1 MKPINSNI
9 MRTITL
15 LLFSALFALASSA
28 KDVTYTQAQKIAENF
43 LKSPDGPNKIAPSVL
58 KSLKLAYTA
67 IGTDGKNCFYVF
79 NHDGADG
86 FIIVSADDR
95 ANAILGYS
103 DTGTFEY
110 DKLPADIK
118 SWFAGY
124 SDQITYIRSSK
135 IKAAAEE
142 STVLDKEVQPLLGDI
157 QWNQDS
163 PYNDMCPVYDLNSRC
178 ATGCVATAMAQV
190 MYYHKWP
197 EQGSGSHT
205 YSPSI
210 LGGGTLTADF
220 GNTSYDWNGMLPK
233 YDDSSSDTS
242 REAVAR
248 LMLHCGI
255 AVDMEYSLSSG
266 ATSQAVPYALYT
278 YFNYDKGV
286 AYRARTNYGSAEWD
300 DIIINEINNGRPI
313 VALGRSSAGGHAFVF
328 DGYDRNGLIHVNW
341 GWGGMSNGYFRT
353 SALAPSS
360 QGIGGSTGGFNYDQ
374 YIVTGIQRPQSDS
387 EEDIELISTE
397 GLVASEETVDN
408 GATLNFRLCGMLAN
422 AGWQDASY
430 TYGLMLTDADGNI
443 QKVIDTGMNGNLPVG
458 YQIFG
463 PQFDDISLGTLSDG
477 DYILYPVC
485 RVQGGNGNWNRIRSE
500 YVGYAN
506 YIYVS
511 AENGKQRFSYP
522 NYFNL
527 AATDMTVP
535 TEVYSGMPAEVKAT
549 ITNNGDVDY
558 LGEVMV
564 SIVDKD
570 TKRSVTDGDPY
581 KIDLK
586 PGASIDL
593 SLVST
598 YNLSEG
604 VYSLTIVDDDNRR
617 IASFRDI
624 TVKSAPT
631 EAAVVEPVSQLS
643 FADNSC
649 VDRMSMDI
657 TAEVKCSS
665 GVFGG
670 WLCIFLFNESGAVQ
684 MGSLEPQYLFLKEG
698 ETKSISFGGPFENG
712 VPGKTYTACLMLYD
726 GNTYSFMS
734 PIEMSVCQFR
744 LDATTS
750 VNGVEAGSNEPVII
764 YDINGVR
771 LPNTD
776 VNSLPE
782 GIYILRQG
790 SRTVKI
796 VK

>member
-1 MKPINSNI
+1 
-9 MRTITL
+9 MRSITL
-15 LLFSALFALASSA
+15 LLLSALFVLTSYA
-28 KDVTYTQAQKIAENF
+28 KDVTQTQAQKIAENF
-43 LKSPDGPNKIAPSVL
+43 LKDPAGPNKIAPSML
-58 KSLKLAYTA
+58 KQLKLAYTA
-67 IGTDGKNCFYVF
+67 SGTDGKNCFYVF
-79 NHDGADG
+79 NSNEAGG
-86 FIIVSADDR
+86 FVIVSADDR

-103 DTGTFEY
+103 DTGTFDYE
-110 DKLPADIK
+110 KLPAEIK

-124 SDQITYIRSSK
+124 ADQITYIRNSK
-135 IKAAAEE
+135 ITTAAVENTTLAN
-142 STVLDKEVQPLLGDI
+142 EVKPLLGNI
-157 QWNQDS
+157 LWNQDS

-197 EQGSGSHT
+197 EQGKGSHT

-220 GNTSYDWNGMLPK
+220 GNTNYAWNDMQPIYDET
-233 YDDSSSDTS
+233 SSDAS
-242 REAVAR
+242 RDAVAQ

-266 ATSQAVPYALYT
+266 ATSESVPVALFT

-286 AYRARTNYGSAEWD
+286 AYRTRTNYGSEEWD
-300 DIIINEINNGRPI
+300 NIIRNEIDNGRPI

-374 YIVTGIQRPQSDS
+374 YIITGIQRPQADS
-387 EEDIELISTE
+387 EEDVELISTE
-397 GLVASEETVDN
+397 GLTPSEETVDN
-408 GATLNFRLCGMLAN
+408 GASLNFKLCGMLAN
-422 AGWQDASY
+422 AGWQDANY
-430 TYGLMLTDADGNI
+430 TYGLMLTDATGNTL
-443 QKVIDTGMNGNLPVG
+443 KVIDTGMNGRLPVG
-458 YQIFG
+458 YQIVG
-463 PQFDDISLGTLSDG
+463 PEFNNISLGTLADG
-477 DYILYPVC
+477 TYTLYPVC
-485 RVQGGNGNWNRIRSE
+485 RVQGGKGSWNRIRSE
-500 YVGYAN
+500 YVGYPN
-506 YIYVS
+506 YLYISV
-511 AENGKQRFSYP
+511 ENGNQSFSYP

-535 TEVYSGMPAEVKAT
+535 AEIYSGIPTEIKAT
-549 ITNNGDVDY
+549 ITNNGDADY
-558 LGEVMV
+558 LGEIIV

-570 TKRSVTDGDPY
+570 TKRNVVDGDPY

-593 SLVST
+593 SLVSA

-617 IASFRDI
+617 IASFSEI
-624 TVKSAPT
+624 TVKATPSETAVLEP
-631 EAAVVEPVSQLS
+631 AAQLS
-643 FADNSC
+643 FADNSL

-657 TAEVKCSS
+657 TADVKCTD

-670 WLCIFLFNESGAVQ
+670 WLCLFLFNESGAVQ

-698 ETKSISFGGPFENG
+698 ETKSVTFGGPFENG
-712 VPGKTYTACLMLYD
+712 VPGKVYTACLMTYD
-726 GNTYSFMS
+726 GQNYSFMS
-734 PIEMSVCQFR
+734 PIEMSVCQFK
-744 LDATTS
+744 LDETS
-750 VNGVEAGSNEPVII
+750 SINGIDSDSSQPVVI
-764 YDINGVR
+764 YDVNGVR
-771 LPNTD
+771 LPDTDINTL
-776 VNSLPE
+776 SK

-790 SRTVKI
+790 NKTVKI

>member
-1 MKPINSNI
+1 

-58 KSLKLAYTA
+58 KPLKLAYTA

-220 GNTSYDWNGMLPK
+220 GSTSYDWNGMLPK
-233 YDDSSSDTS
+233 YDDSSSDAS

-255 AVDMEYSLSSG
+255 AVDMEYSVSSG

-477 DYILYPVC
+477 EYILYPVC
-485 RVQGGNGNWNRIRSE
+485 RVQGGTGNWNRIRSE

-617 IASFRDI
+617 IASFSDI
-624 TVKSAPT
+624 TVKPAPT
-631 EAAVVEPVSQLS
+631 EAAVIEPVSQLS

-698 ETKSISFGGPFENG
+698 ETKSVSFGGPFENG
-712 VPGKTYTACLMLYD
+712 VPGKTYTACLMTYN
-726 GNTYSFMS
+726 GTSYSFVS
-734 PIEMSVCQFR
+734 PMEMSVCQFK

-771 LPNTD
+771 LTNTD

-790 SRTVKI
+790 SRTIKI

>member
-1 MKPINSNI
+1 

-58 KSLKLAYTA
+58 KPLKLAYTA

-220 GNTSYDWNGMLPK
+220 GSTSYDWNGMLPK
-233 YDDSSSDTS
+233 YDDSSSDAS

-255 AVDMEYSLSSG
+255 AVDMEYSVSSG

-477 DYILYPVC
+477 EYILYPVC
-485 RVQGGNGNWNRIRSE
+485 RVQGGTGNWNRIRSE

-617 IASFRDI
+617 IASFSDI

-631 EAAVVEPVSQLS
+631 EAAVIEPVSQLS

-698 ETKSISFGGPFENG
+698 ETKSVSFGGPFENG
-712 VPGKTYTACLMLYD
+712 VPGKTYTACLMTYN
-726 GNTYSFMS
+726 GTSYSFVS
-734 PIEMSVCQFR
+734 PMEMSVCQFK

-771 LPNTD
+771 LTNTD

-790 SRTVKI
+790 SRTIKI

>member
-1 MKPINSNI
+1 MK
-9 MRTITL
+9 TITL
-15 LLFSALFALASSA
+15 LLLSALFALTSAA
-28 KDVTYTQAQKIAENF
+28 KDVTQAQAQKIAENF
-43 LKSPDGPNKIAPSVL
+43 LKSPAGPNRIAPSVL
-58 KSLKLAYTA
+58 KPLKLAYTA
-67 IGTDGKNCFYVF
+67 ANTDGKKCFYVF
-79 NHDGADG
+79 NNDAANG
-86 FIIVSADDR
+86 FVIVSADDR
-95 ANAILGYS
+95 ASAILGYS
-103 DTGTFEY
+103 DTGTFDY
-110 DKLPADIK
+110 DKLPAHIK
-118 SWFAGY
+118 NWFTGY
-124 SDQITYIRSSK
+124 IDQITYIRNSK
-135 IKAAAEE
+135 TTATAEE
-142 STVLDKEVQPLLGDI
+142 NNILDKEVKPLLGDI

-197 EQGSGSHT
+197 EQGKGSHT
-205 YSPSI
+205 YMPSI
-210 LGGGTLTADF
+210 LNGGSLTADF
-220 GNTSYDWNGMLPK
+220 GSTSYVWNDMLPK
-233 YDDSSSDTS
+233 YDDSSSDAS
-242 REAVAR
+242 REAVAQ

-255 AVDMEYSLSSG
+255 AVDMEYSISSG
-266 ATSQAVPYALYT
+266 ATSESVPFALYT
-278 YFNYDKGV
+278 YFNYDKGI
-286 AYRARTNYGSAEWD
+286 AYRTRTNYGCAEWD
-300 DIIINEINNGRPI
+300 DIIINEIDNGRPI

-353 SALAPSS
+353 SALEPSS

-374 YIVTGIQRPQSDS
+374 YIITGIQRPQADS
-387 EEDIELISTE
+387 ETDIELISTE

-422 AGWQDASY
+422 AGWQDANY
-430 TYGLMLTDADGNI
+430 TYGLMLTDAEGNTL
-443 QKVIDTGMNGNLPVG
+443 KVIDTGMNGRLPVG
-458 YQIFG
+458 YQIVG
-463 PQFDDISLGTLSDG
+463 PQFDNISLETLNDGT
-477 DYILYPVC
+477 YTLYPVC
-485 RVQGGNGNWNRIRSE
+485 RVQDGKGNWNRIRSE

-506 YIYVS
+506 YIYVNV
-511 AENGKQRFSYP
+511 ENGKQHFSYP

-527 AATDMTVP
+527 DATDMTVP
-535 TEVYSGMPAEVKAT
+535 SEVYSGIPAEVKAT

-570 TKRSVTDGDPY
+570 TKRSVTDSDPY

-593 SLVST
+593 SLVSA

-617 IASFRDI
+617 IASFSDI
-624 TVKSAPT
+624 TVKPAPA
-631 EAAVVEPVSQLS
+631 EAAVVEPASQLS
-643 FADNSC
+643 FADNNC

-657 TAEVKCSS
+657 TTEVKCSD

-670 WLCIFLFNESGAVQ
+670 WLCLFLFNESGAVQ
-684 MGSLEPQYLFLKEG
+684 MGSLEPQYLFLTEG
-698 ETKSISFGGPFENG
+698 ETKSVSFGGQFENG

-734 PIEMSVCQFR
+734 PIEMSVCQFK

-750 VNGVEAGSNEPVII
+750 VNGIEAGSNEPVTI

>member
-1 MKPINSNI
+1 
-9 MRTITL
+9 MRKITL
-15 LLFSALFALASSA
+15 LLLSALFVLTSSA
-28 KDVTYTQAQKIAENF
+28 KDVTQAQAQKIAENF
-43 LKSPDGPNKIAPSVL
+43 LKSPAGPNRIAPSVL
-58 KSLKLAYTA
+58 KPLKLAYTA
-67 IGTDGKNCFYVF
+67 ADTDGKNCFYVF
-79 NHDGADG
+79 NNDGADG

-103 DTGTFEY
+103 DTGNFNY

-118 SWFAGY
+118 NWFAGY
-124 SDQITYIRSSK
+124 VDQITYIRNSQTTA
-135 IKAAAEE
+135 IAEE
-142 STVLDKEVQPLLGDI
+142 NTTLDNEVKPLLGDI

-197 EQGSGSHT
+197 ENGNGSHT
-205 YSPSI
+205 YKPSI
-210 LGGGTLTADF
+210 LNGGTLTADF
-220 GNTSYDWNGMLPK
+220 GSTSYAWNDMLPK
-233 YDDSSSDTS
+233 YDDSSSDVS
-242 REAVAR
+242 REAVAL

-255 AVDMEYSLSSG
+255 AVDMEYSVSSG
-266 ATSQAVPYALYT
+266 ATSESVPFALYT

-286 AYRARTNYGSAEWD
+286 AYRTRTNYGCAEWD
-300 DIIINEINNGRPI
+300 DIIINEIDNGRPI

-360 QGIGGSTGGFNYDQ
+360 QGIGGSSGGFNYDQ
-374 YIVTGIQRPQSDS
+374 YIITGIQRPQASS
-387 EEDIELISTE
+387 EPDIELISTE

-408 GATLNFRLCGMLAN
+408 GATLSFRLCGMLAN
-422 AGWQDASY
+422 AGWQDADY
-430 TYGLMLTDADGNI
+430 TYGFMLTDAGGNI
-443 QKVIDTGMNGNLPVG
+443 LKVIDTGINGRLPVG

-463 PQFDDISLGTLSDG
+463 PQFDGISLGTLNEG
-477 DYILYPVC
+477 TYTLYPVC

-506 YIYVS
+506 YIYVNV
-511 AENGKQRFSYP
+511 ENGKQYFSYP

-527 AATDMTVP
+527 DATGVTAP
-535 TEVYSGMPAEVKAT
+535 SEVYSGIPAEVKAT

-558 LGEVMV
+558 LGEVIV

-570 TKRSVTDGDPY
+570 TKRSVIDGDPY

-593 SLVST
+593 SLVSA
-598 YNLSEG
+598 YSLSEG
-604 VYSLTIVDDDNRR
+604 DYSLTIVDDDNRR
-617 IASFRDI
+617 IASFCEI
-624 TVKSAPT
+624 TVKAAPE
-631 EAAVVEPVSQLS
+631 EAVVVEPASQLT
-643 FADNSC
+643 FADNTC

-657 TAEVKCSS
+657 MAKVKCSS

-670 WLCIFLFNESGAVQ
+670 WLCLFLFNESGAVQ
-684 MGSLEPQYLFLKEG
+684 MGSLEPQYLFLTEG
-698 ETKSISFGGPFENG
+698 ETKSVSFGGPFENG

-726 GNTYSFMS
+726 GRTYSFLS
-734 PIEMSVCQFR
+734 PMDMSVCQFT
-744 LDATTS
+744 LDETS
-750 VNGVEAGSNEPVII
+750 SITGLNADGKQPVVI
-764 YDINGVR
+764 YDVNGVR
-771 LPNTD
+771 LPDTDINTL
-776 VNSLPE
+776 SK

-790 SRTVKI
+790 NKTVKV